1 MALITSKLLASEQ
14 ANEALRDEIRRLSSE
29 STEIERR
36 MALHVVSTSKLS
48 ASEQENRDLRSEVHR
63 LSSEAYEIEK
73 RMALYTE
80 AMLHK
85 VEDLTVP
92 TPMPTPS
99 MPAPVPKK
107 KSTAV
112 QTPPV
117 HKKYWVPLGN
127 GT

>member
-92 TPMPTPS
+92 TPMPTPA